1 MILHRTVILDAIW
14 IILEIWRIGSSNLE
28 GNFGGTLTISL
39 SEFLQNKIGMVGAY
53 RLGFIRGFRNA
64 ILVILAIW
72 RNRSSNLEEPILQVG
87 GTDPPSWRNR
97 SSKLE
102 ESILQVGGIDPPI
115 WRNQSSKLEDK
126 FLQIARMIKKDQIS
140 SLNPLLNP
148 SQ

>member
-72 RNRSSNLEEPILQVG
+72 RNRSSNLEGNFG
-87 GTDPPSWRNR
+87 GTHTISLSEFLQNKIGMVGAYWLGFKRGFRNAIWIILAIWR
-97 SSKLE
+97 
-102 ESILQVGGIDPPI
+102 IVPPI
-115 WRNQSSKLEDK
+115 WRIILEELSLYLFLSSSK
-126 FLQIARMIKKDQIS
+126 IK
-140 SLNPLLNP
+140 
-148 SQ
+148 

>member
-64 ILVILAIW
+64 IVIILAIW
-72 RNRSSNLEEPILQVG
+72 RIGSSNLEGNFG
-87 GTDPPSWRNR
+87 GTRTISL
-97 SSKLE
+97 SE
-102 ESILQVGGIDPPI
+102 
-115 WRNQSSKLEDK
+115 
-126 FLQIARMIKKDQIS
+126 FLQNKIGMVGAYWLGFNRGFRDI
-140 SLNPLLNP
+140 
-148 SQ
+148 